1 VSTTGIGVEDQF
13 EPCGTIVILTGQV
26 GYSRIK
32 VMRTFKSLLLA
43 LAGLLAINPSIIG
56 AQSSPSQAGTAQP
69 APQATQTTP
78 PVRSASRYRPERF
91 SKRAEEYYS
100 LVWGVDSLS
109 VKSAESGE
117 MIRFS
122 YRILDPAKAQQL
134 NDKKAEPSL
143 IDPQAGVRLVVP
155 TMEKV
160 GQLRQAT
167 TPEAGKSYWMAF
179 SNKGR
184 IVKKGDHVSVVI
196 GKFHADGLV
205 VD

>member
-1 VSTTGIGVEDQF
+1 MDKKSSNIAGI
-13 EPCGTIVILTGQV
+13 I
-26 GYSRIK
+26 
-32 VMRTFKSLLLA
+32 LA
-43 LAGLLAINPSIIG
+43 LAASIATSKLA
-56 AQSSPSQAGTAQP
+56 AQSAQGLGQP
-69 APQATQTTP
+69 APQPTSSAPQAAPPAPQAMQPTP
-78 PVRSASRYRPERF
+78 AVRSTSRYRPERF
-91 SKRAEEYYS
+91 SKRAEEYYN

-109 VKSAESGE
+109 VKTAESGE

-122 YRILDPAKAQQL
+122 YRILDPTKAQQL

-184 IVKKGDHVSVVI
+184 LVKKGDHVNVVI